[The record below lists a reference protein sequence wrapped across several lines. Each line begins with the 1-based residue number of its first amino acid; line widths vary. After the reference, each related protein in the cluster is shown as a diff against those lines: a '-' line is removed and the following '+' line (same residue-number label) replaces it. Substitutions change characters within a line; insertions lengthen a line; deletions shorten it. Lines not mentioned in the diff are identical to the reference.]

1 MKRRTFIKTSLAT
14 VATTAF
20 ASSSF
25 ANAPIPQTDRPVRVG
40 FIGTGNRGTG
50 VISEMSRNTNMQII
64 TVADLLQDKIDKALP
79 ILNKL
84 NAAKNLPAIK
94 KSNIYCGIN
103 AYKELLNNKEVD
115 AVLIST
121 TAYAHPF
128 IFHDAVK
135 AHKHVY
141 CEKPAAPDVYGA
153 VNMLN
158 DAKGITDLSLVMGF
172 QIRYA
177 TPFKEMVSRIKNGD
191 IGDIVTAQ
199 LNYNSSEVPMIPTEG
214 TEDEFR
220 LRNHFHYLGLSGG
233 ILNDQAIH
241 MIDVCNW
248 VLGTTPSSAIGT
260 GNRRKAMPF
269 GDALTNYQVIY
280 TYPNDINVSVTAY
293 QMGAEFG
300 DVCARFIGT
309 KGWAEA
315 HYSGGVFIKGEH
327 PWASSNPNG
336 LYDADKNKGIS
347 FIESIEKKQYLNL
360 IEDGCN
366 STLSTIMG
374 REAVF
379 SGERIFWDKML
390 AEKKRMDTG
399 IDITKIK

>member
-64 TVADLLQDKIDKALP
+64 AVADLLQDKIDKALP

-293 QMGAEFG
+293 QMGTEFG

-327 PWASSNPNG
+327 PWESSNPNG